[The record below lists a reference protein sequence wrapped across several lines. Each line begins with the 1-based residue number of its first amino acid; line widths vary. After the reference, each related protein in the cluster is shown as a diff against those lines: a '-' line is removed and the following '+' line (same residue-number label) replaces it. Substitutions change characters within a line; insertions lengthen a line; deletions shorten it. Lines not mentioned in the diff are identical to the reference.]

1 MTATLTSS
9 TVDAS
14 VRTDLSHRLTA
25 PAVTYTQTLNYVTQS
40 MKHDDIESDIYSR
53 QTEPMVSETV
63 GS

>member
-1 MTATLTSS
+1 MTATLTSL

-14 VRTDLSHRLTA
+14 VRSDLSHRPTA
-25 PAVTYTQTLNYVTQS
+25 PAVTYITDIERCHS
-40 MKHDDIESDIYSR
+40 MKPDHIKSDIYSR